1 MNEKTAIE
9 IKGLSVSFGPGMP
22 TPLRGVNLEI
32 EEGQLV
38 CILGPSGQG
47 KSTLL
52 RAVAGLQDASSGYIR
67 CFGENVDGPSA
78 KIGMVFQGDVI
89 PPWLRVEDNVSF
101 GPRMR
106 GVPESQWRKRVDY
119 YLTEVGLD
127 DRRSA
132 WPRELSGG
140 MRKRVAIAAVF
151 ANDPDVLLMDE
162 PFSALDY
169 FTRNTLH
176 DLLLQLWAETKK
188 TILFVTHDV
197 DEAIKLAD
205 RIVVIGQGVV
215 ACDLAVT
222 FPRPRNDSLRMN
234 PEANELRSKL
244 LAMLSA

>member
-1 MNEKTAIE
+1 MDNKMAIE

-22 TPLRGVNLEI
+22 TPLRGVNLEV
-32 EEGQLV
+32 EPGQLV

-52 RAVAGLQDASSGYIR
+52 RAVAGLQEASSGYIR
-67 CFGENVDGPSA
+67 CFGEEVDGPSG

-89 PPWLRVEDNVSF
+89 PPWLRVKDNVSF

-106 GVPESQWRKRVDY
+106 GVPEEQWKERVDY
-119 YLTEVGLD
+119 YIDEVGLGE
-127 DRRSA
+127 RRDA

-151 ANDPDVLLMDE
+151 ANDPELLLMDE

-169 FTRNTLH
+169 FTRNSLH
-176 DLLLQLWAETKK
+176 DLLLQLWEETGK

-215 ACDLAVT
+215 ACDLPVS
-222 FPRPRNDSLRMN
+222 FPRPRNDDLRMSA
-234 PEANELRSKL
+234 EANELRRKL
-244 LAMLSA
+244 LSMLEG